1 MARNSLVYR
10 NLLQSILGGLHTSIV
25 QVRAVNVQSCNLV
38 GAFYALGE
46 FAEIVC
52 VNDPGSCMSYNCRAD
67 WVEEPLR
74 HQLVYVSVIVSVIA
88 SCCNRLH
95 GETDVINTSTPRLT
109 PAESDDMSV
118 ASHHWLFTSTVVS
131 PMITIRFVCMTATSV

>member
-1 MARNSLVYR
+1 VARNSLVYR

-52 VNDPGSCMSYNCRAD
+52 VNDPGIVVCRIIA
-67 WVEEPLR
+67 ERTELKN
-74 HQLVYVSVIVSVIA
+74 HYAINSYVSVIVSVIA

-95 GETDVINTSTPRLT
+95 GETDVINARTPRLT

-118 ASHHWLFTSTVVS
+118 ASHH
-131 PMITIRFVCMTATSV
+131 